1 MIGPPPMS
9 EPLVSA
15 SVNDPKNTS
24 VLAAVPEAMTS
35 VMPSVADTTV

>member
-9 EPLVSA
+9 ESLVNA
-15 SVNDPKNTS
+15 SWNEPKKVS
-24 VLAAVPEAMTS
+24 VLADVPEAMTS